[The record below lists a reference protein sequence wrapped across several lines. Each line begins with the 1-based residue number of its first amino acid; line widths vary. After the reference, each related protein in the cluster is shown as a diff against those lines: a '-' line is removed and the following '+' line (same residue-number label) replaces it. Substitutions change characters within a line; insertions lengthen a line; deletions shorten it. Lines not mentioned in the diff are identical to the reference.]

1 MGTTLDSLWLG
12 FSVALQPAVLWYAFL
27 GCVVGTL
34 VGVLP
39 GIGPLAGI
47 SILLPITFGLDATN
61 AIVMLAGIY
70 YGSQYGGSTTSILL
84 RIPGEAS
91 SVMTCIDGNAMAR
104 KGRAGAALCIA
115 AVGSWIAGTFGVIVL
130 TLIAPPL
137 ATIALKFGPP
147 EYTALLAL
155 GLLFLAYMSTS
166 SLVRTLLM
174 AALGLLLGMIGID
187 PLSGHFRFSFDIP
200 ELGDGIGIVPVAVG
214 LFGLGEILATP
225 SHTVTGDV
233 VRPKL
238 RELWPNR
245 EEWRQSAMPIA
256 RGTVMGFLIGII
268 PGSAHIISSF
278 LSYAV
283 EKKVSKHPEEFGHG
297 AVAGVAGPESAN
309 NAASTGAFVPMLAL
323 GIPTGPVTAV
333 LMAALMI
340 HGVPPGPTLV
350 NDHPDVFWGFVA
362 SMYVGNLMLL
372 ALNLPLVG
380 LFVNLLRIPYA
391 YLYPLIIMFCI
402 IGVYEVAHSI
412 VDVWIMLIM
421 GVVGYALKK
430 FSFDPA
436 PLVLGLVIAPIFEM
450 SLRQSLIMSDGNWL
464 IFVTRPIAGTLM
476 AVCAVLLVMS
486 AISMVNARRDCH
498 AENTLRELRI
508 NLRKLRRD
516 GLTHQPQC
524 VLRRRWRLGHM
535 LRPVELE
542 SRILDHFLDRMPRMH
557 AFELEA
563 LDGTVEREQAAV
575 GHQRNRPAGAMHI
588 RIIAAGRRDEAYL
601 RHQRTARVLDAEQDY
616 LRHHVVEVAGAE
628 RAGEAHARLIV
639 VADADQIDVALS
651 VDLAAGKKEHI
662 DATLTG
668 AIEQFAPAI
677 GEEHVAAAAEQ
688 RHVRLAAAALACEQ
702 RRGCGDRRGI
712 ADRHVAHVADQPDD
726 HVGEKFFGAEVHLR
740 RRAWRRHG
748 CRDSARN
755 PPALR
760 RAWRSRPGARR
771 QPDSDRAAAAARRRA
786 ARSR

>member
-1 MGTTLDSLWLG
+1 MGVTLDSLWLG
-12 FSVALQPAVLWYAFL
+12 FSVALQPAVLWYAFI
-27 GCVVGTL
+27 GCLVGTL

-47 SILLPITFGLDATN
+47 SILLPITFGLNATN

-137 ATIALKFGPP
+137 ATLALKFGPP
-147 EYTALLAL
+147 EYTALLTV
-155 GLLFLAYMSTS
+155 GLVFLAYMSTS

-174 AALGLLLGMIGID
+174 ASLGLLLGMIGID
-187 PLSGHFRFSFDIP
+187 PLSGHFRYSFDIP

-214 LFGLGEILATP
+214 LFGLGEILSTP
-225 SHTVTGDV
+225 SRQVTGEV
-233 VRPKL
+233 IRPKL

-245 EEWRQSAMPIA
+245 EEWRQSGWPIA

-283 EKKVSKHPEEFGHG
+283 EKKISKHPEEFGKG

-350 NDHPDVFWGFVA
+350 NDHPQVFWGFIA

-391 YLYPLIIMFCI
+391 YLYPLIIMFCV

-430 FSFDPA
+430 FNFDPA

-464 IFVTRPIAGTLM
+464 IFLQRPIALVLM
-476 AVCAVLLVMS
+476 IVCAGLLAASAVS
-486 AISMVNARRDCH
+486 AITARRDWRAKL
-498 AENTLRELRI
+498 AE
-508 NLRKLRRD
+508 
-516 GLTHQPQC
+516 
-524 VLRRRWRLGHM
+524 
-535 LRPVELE
+535 
-542 SRILDHFLDRMPRMH
+542 
-557 AFELEA
+557 
-563 LDGTVEREQAAV
+563 
-575 GHQRNRPAGAMHI
+575 
-588 RIIAAGRRDEAYL
+588 
-601 RHQRTARVLDAEQDY
+601 
-616 LRHHVVEVAGAE
+616 EV
-628 RAGEAHARLIV
+628 
-639 VADADQIDVALS
+639 
-651 VDLAAGKKEHI
+651 KE
-662 DATLTG
+662 
-668 AIEQFAPAI
+668 
-677 GEEHVAAAAEQ
+677 
-688 RHVRLAAAALACEQ
+688 
-702 RRGCGDRRGI
+702 
-712 ADRHVAHVADQPDD
+712 
-726 HVGEKFFGAEVHLR
+726 
-740 RRAWRRHG
+740 
-748 CRDSARN
+748 
-755 PPALR
+755 
-760 RAWRSRPGARR
+760 
-771 QPDSDRAAAAARRRA
+771 
-786 ARSR
+786 

>member
-1 MGTTLDSLWLG
+1 MGTTLDALWLG
-12 FSVALQPAVLWYAFL
+12 FSVAFQPAVLWYAFI

-47 SILLPITFGLDATN
+47 SILLPITFGLNATN

-147 EYTALLAL
+147 EYTALLTL
-155 GLLFLAYMSTS
+155 GLIFLAYMSTS
-166 SLVRTLLM
+166 SLTRTLLM
-174 AALGLLLGMIGID
+174 ACFGLLLGSIGID
-187 PLSGHFRFSFDIP
+187 PLSGHFRFSFDLP

-225 SHTVTGDV
+225 SNQVSGEV
-233 VRPKL
+233 IRPKL

-245 EEWRQSAMPIA
+245 QEWRDSGWPIA
-256 RGTVMGFLIGII
+256 RGTVLGFLIGII

-278 LSYAV
+278 LSYAL
-283 EKKVSKHPEEFGHG
+283 EKKLSRHPEEFGNG

-333 LMAALMI
+333 LMAALMV

-350 NDHPDVFWGFVA
+350 NDHPQVFWGFIA
-362 SMYVGNLMLL
+362 SMYVGNVMLL

-402 IGVYEVAHSI
+402 IGVYEVNHSI

-430 FSFDPA
+430 FGFDPA

-450 SLRQSLIMSDGNWL
+450 SLRQSLIMSNGNWM
-464 IFVTRPIAGTLM
+464 IFLNRPIAM
-476 AVCAVLLVMS
+476 VLIGVSAALLAMS
-486 AISMVNARRDCH
+486 LISALLARRDWRAKL
-498 AENTLRELRI
+498 AE
-508 NLRKLRRD
+508 
-516 GLTHQPQC
+516 
-524 VLRRRWRLGHM
+524 
-535 LRPVELE
+535 
-542 SRILDHFLDRMPRMH
+542 
-557 AFELEA
+557 
-563 LDGTVEREQAAV
+563 
-575 GHQRNRPAGAMHI
+575 
-588 RIIAAGRRDEAYL
+588 
-601 RHQRTARVLDAEQDY
+601 
-616 LRHHVVEVAGAE
+616 EV
-628 RAGEAHARLIV
+628 
-639 VADADQIDVALS
+639 
-651 VDLAAGKKEHI
+651 KE
-662 DATLTG
+662 
-668 AIEQFAPAI
+668 
-677 GEEHVAAAAEQ
+677 
-688 RHVRLAAAALACEQ
+688 
-702 RRGCGDRRGI
+702 
-712 ADRHVAHVADQPDD
+712 
-726 HVGEKFFGAEVHLR
+726 
-740 RRAWRRHG
+740 
-748 CRDSARN
+748 
-755 PPALR
+755 
-760 RAWRSRPGARR
+760 
-771 QPDSDRAAAAARRRA
+771 
-786 ARSR
+786 